1 MIFGSV
7 NFSDIDGQRAFG
19 PVAPIDPNDVPIN
32 IDRNPGHVC
41 PSRDNPMIVFSL
53 TVGATPGVGN
63 VTAEELRPHDQDCD
77 RC

>member
-1 MIFGSV
+1 MV
-7 NFSDIDGQRAFG
+7 NELLGQLLQ
-19 PVAPIDPNDVPIN
+19 IDPNDVPIN

-63 VTAEELRPHDQDCD
+63 VTSEELRPHAVTKIKIVKKITSHGFC
-77 RC
+77 